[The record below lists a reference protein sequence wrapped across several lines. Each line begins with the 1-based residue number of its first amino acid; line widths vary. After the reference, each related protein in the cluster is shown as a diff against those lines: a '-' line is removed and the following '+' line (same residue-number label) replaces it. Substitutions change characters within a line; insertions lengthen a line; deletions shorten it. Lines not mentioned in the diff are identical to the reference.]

1 MLENLLPELERSI
14 PATWSTTPDP
24 PRILVADDQPH
35 VLDALCLLIRQA
47 GYQIKT
53 VNSPEG
59 VLEALRTQDFDVLLI
74 DLNYARDTTSGK
86 EGLDLLSRVRAL
98 NPNLPVVVMTGWAS
112 VDLAVEAMHRGVRDF
127 VQKPWDNR
135 QLLAILRSQVEQSR
149 LVRRQQ
155 RLQLENEREFEAAR
169 EIQQRLL
176 PTALTSVGGI
186 EVSGSCQSAAAVGGD
201 YFDILRLSDCQL
213 ALCIGDVAG
222 KGMPATLLMANLQAA
237 VKAFAAQSVSPQELC
252 RKVNGVMSSNTATGK
267 FISFFYGLVDT
278 ESRKVVYT
286 NAGHNAPVLLRQDGT
301 CLPLKEG
308 GAVLGVFPEWEYQQ
322 GVMQLNSGDRLVLFT
337 DGVTE
342 ATSAACE
349 EFGEERLI
357 AQALIN
363 RGLRAASLQK
373 LLMQAVTEFS
383 AHFQDDATLMVM
395 AVE

>member
-1 MLENLLPELERSI
+1 
-14 PATWSTTPDP
+14 
-24 PRILVADDQPH
+24 
-35 VLDALCLLIRQA
+35 
-47 GYQIKT
+47 
-53 VNSPEG
+53 
-59 VLEALRTQDFDVLLI
+59 
-74 DLNYARDTTSGK
+74 
-86 EGLDLLSRVRAL
+86 
-98 NPNLPVVVMTGWAS
+98 
-112 VDLAVEAMHRGVRDF
+112 
-127 VQKPWDNR
+127 
-135 QLLAILRSQVEQSR
+135 
-149 LVRRQQ
+149 
-155 RLQLENEREFEAAR
+155 
-169 EIQQRLL
+169 
-176 PTALTSVGGI
+176 
-186 EVSGSCQSAAAVGGD
+186 
-201 YFDILRLSDCQL
+201 
-213 ALCIGDVAG
+213 
-222 KGMPATLLMANLQAA
+222 MANLQAA